1 MKLVSMLWPTCDVS
15 PLPMAIIA
23 GVPVYHASFVD
34 ELSDD
39 DLLHVYDAYTL
50 KKLLRWFPNIEQ
62 HRPKAI
68 LNDHNAWPRKIFD
81 DVEEYTIPAF
91 GAQMAKIF
99 TQSTFDQEIHTCYA
113 ANIMVNALQENRW
126 AALKFAQ
133 IWNIDFDYTYNGVWR
148 NADLGDLIPWLSA
161 EHLGP
166 SWTDQARAVFMALM
180 ELPAKWIPFKFQ
192 VAREDIGIG
201 NYGGN
206 YWTWHNGLDQLFCNS
221 AVSLITESFPL
232 IDTPPLT
239 EKTIFAI
246 LGLTLPI
253 WIGQRNSADSMKKI
267 GFDTFEDIIDHSYQH
282 EPNRLKRY
290 WRAFELNHKILQD
303 ATHAHAA
310 LISVKARLLRNREL
324 LLSGQLERASRAIMD
339 TWPMEIQRLARP
351 VMADRFMLDLL

>member
-1 MKLVSMLWPTCDVS
+1 MLWPTYDVS
-15 PLPMAIIA
+15 PVPMAMIA

-34 ELSDD
+34 ELTEN

-50 KKLLRWFPNIEQ
+50 ERLTRWFPNIEQ

-68 LNDHNAWPRKIFD
+68 INDHNAWPRKIFD

-99 TQSTFDQEIHTCYA
+99 TECTFDQDIRTQHA
-113 ANIMVNALQENRW
+113 ANIMVNAWQENRW

-148 NADLGDLIPWLSA
+148 EANLGDLIPWLST

-166 SWTDQARAVFMALM
+166 SWNDQSRPVFTRPM

-192 VAREDIGIG
+192 KDINSVGVTH
-201 NYGGN
+201 YGGN
-206 YWTWHNGLDQLFCNS
+206 YWTWHNGLNKLFCNS

-253 WIGQRNSADSMKKI
+253 WIGQQNSADSLKKL
-267 GFDTFEDIIDHSYQH
+267 GFDTFEDIIDHSYQY
-282 EPNRLKRY
+282 ETNRLKRY
-290 WRAFELNHKILQD
+290 WRAFELNHVILQD
-303 ATHAHAA
+303 AKHAHRAR
-310 LISVKARLLRNREL
+310 LSVKSRLIHNREL
-324 LLSGQLERASRAIMD
+324 LLSGQLERASAAIMD
-339 TWPMEIQRLARP
+339 AWPIEIQRLARP
-351 VMADRFMLDLL
+351 VMADRFMLDLS